1 VQVRS
6 TWELLTSDFNPLE
19 LCSKLDPLLTSI
31 SALSSPMSA
40 ASPVKDLHMDQ
51 YTTPLK
57 QVGCG
62 LVAKCNRTA
71 DCACVRVR
79 TEPACWTWQD
89 NHLVAAKNMHVLDT
103 MCTYSPTVVLPLLL
117 TSSAIPRIA
126 VLVPCPC
133 RLRCCAC

>member
-1 VQVRS
+1 MKFALCACPWSHFLPFLQVRS

-57 QVGCG
+57 QVG
-62 LVAKCNRTA
+62 
-71 DCACVRVR
+71 
-79 TEPACWTWQD
+79 W
-89 NHLVAAKNMHVLDT
+89 DT
-103 MCTYSPTVVLPLLL
+103 G
-117 TSSAIPRIA
+117 
-126 VLVPCPC
+126 
-133 RLRCCAC
+133 

>member
-1 VQVRS
+1 MSSHAFILASFAAVYITLVQVRS

-57 QVGCG
+57 QV
-62 LVAKCNRTA
+62 R
-71 DCACVRVR
+71 CAGASHRAQEDR
-79 TEPACWTWQD
+79 
-89 NHLVAAKNMHVLDT
+89 
-103 MCTYSPTVVLPLLL
+103 
-117 TSSAIPRIA
+117 
-126 VLVPCPC
+126 
-133 RLRCCAC
+133 